1 MSYLCAIMKN
11 ELTLNHKKN
20 SFLFFIYLIGLS
32 IIGFLATDMYL
43 PAFDK
48 MRLDLGTS
56 KSNISATLSLFL
68 AGYGIAQLLWG
79 PISDKFGKPKTVL
92 MGLSIFTIA
101 SLGIYITHH
110 VHFLLFLRLIQA
122 IGVCAAAV
130 SWQALVIERYP
141 QEQTNKIFAS
151 IMPLV
156 ALSPALAPLMG
167 AFLLNYF
174 GWRSI
179 FIALA
184 LISLLL
190 IIYTLTIKEEK
201 KMRPNGTDHTVDSA
215 LDKSYL
221 SLLKSK
227 LFLGNVLIYAMCSAG
242 FFAWLTGSPFFLKEL
257 GYNESQIG
265 LSFFPQTIAFL
276 IGGYGYRALTS
287 RIEGKKLLP
296 YLLILYSLSMV
307 SLYIITISISPTL
320 TILLIPFCLMALA
333 NGACY
338 PIVVSEALKSAVH
351 NVGKAAAMQN
361 TIQLGLCFIASG
373 LVSLFSKDALLSTTV
388 VMCGTIPLV
397 YIGYKLSLTGKAS

>member
-1 MSYLCAIMKN
+1 MKN
-11 ELTLNHKKN
+11 EITLNPKKN
-20 SFLFFIYLIGLS
+20 SFLFFLYLVGLS

-48 MRLDLGTS
+48 MRVDLGTS
-56 KSNISATLSLFL
+56 KSSISATLSLFL

-101 SLGIYITHH
+101 SLGIYFTHN
-110 VHFLLFLRLIQA
+110 VSLLLLLRLIQA

-141 QEQTNKIFAS
+141 KEETNKIFAS

-184 LISLLL
+184 LIAVLL
-190 IIYTLTIKEEK
+190 IVYTLTIKDEK
-201 KMRPNGTDHTVDSA
+201 TVQTTKAEDST

-227 LFLGNVLIYAMCSAG
+227 RFLGNVLLYALCSAA

-276 IGGYGYRALTS
+276 IGGYGYRSLTS

-296 YLLILYSLSMV
+296 YLLIIYSAACLALYL
-307 SLYIITISISPTL
+307 ITITMTPTL

-333 NGACY
+333 NGASY
-338 PIVVSEALKSAVH
+338 PIVVAEALKSASH

-361 TIQLGLCFIASG
+361 TIQLGICFIASG
-373 LVSLFSKDALLSTTV
+373 VVSLFSKDALLTTTI
-388 VMCGTIPLV
+388 VMTCTIPFV
-397 YIGYKLSLTGKAS
+397 YVGYKLSLNKALN

>member
-1 MSYLCAIMKN
+1 MKN
-11 ELTLNHKKN
+11 EITLNPKKN
-20 SFLFFIYLIGLS
+20 SFLFFLYLVGLS

-48 MRLDLGTS
+48 MRVDLGSS
-56 KSNISATLSLFL
+56 KSSISATLTLFL

-101 SLGIYITHH
+101 SLGIYFTYS
-110 VHFLLFLRLIQA
+110 VQLLLVLRLVQA

-141 QEQTNKIFAS
+141 KEQTNKIFAS

-184 LISLLL
+184 LIALLL
-190 IIYTLTIKEEK
+190 ILYTLTIKEEK
-201 KMRPNGTDHTVDSA
+201 PAADHTDKAEDSNV
-215 LDKSYL
+215 DKSYL

-227 LFLGNVLIYAMCSAG
+227 PFLGNVLIYAMCSAA

-276 IGGYGYRALTS
+276 IGGYGYRAITG

-296 YLLILYSLSMV
+296 YLLVLYSVSMV
-307 SLYIITISISPTL
+307 SLYLITISMTPTL

-338 PIVVSEALKSAVH
+338 PIVVSEALKSASH

-361 TIQLGLCFIASG
+361 TIQLGICFIASG
-373 LVSLFSKDALLSTTV
+373 LVSLFSKDALLSTTI
-388 VMCGTIPLV
+388 VMGFTIPFV
-397 YIGYKLSLTGKAS
+397 YIGHKLSLK

>member
-1 MSYLCAIMKN
+1 MKN
-11 ELTLNHKKN
+11 EISTDIKKN
-20 SFLFFIYLIGLS
+20 SFLFFLYLAGLS

-48 MRLDLGTS
+48 MRIDLGTT
-56 KSNISATLSLFL
+56 KSNISATLSLYL

-79 PISDKFGKPKTVL
+79 PISDKAGKPKTVL

-101 SLGIYITHH
+101 SLGIFFTDSVII
-110 VHFLLFLRLIQA
+110 LLLLRLVQA

-130 SWQALVIERYP
+130 CWQALVIERYP
-141 QEQTNKIFAS
+141 KEETNKVFAT

-184 LISLLL
+184 IIAVLL
-190 IIYTLTIKEEK
+190 IGYTLTLKEDKTAK
-201 KMRPNGTDHTVDSA
+201 KAVAESDSSKSNGT
-215 LDKSYL
+215 YL

-227 LFLGNVLIYAMCSAG
+227 KYFGNVFIYALCSAA

-257 GYNESQIG
+257 GYNESEIG
-265 LSFFPQTIAFL
+265 FSFFPQTIAFL
-276 IGGYGYRALTS
+276 IGGYGYRSLTS
-287 RIEGKKLLP
+287 RIEGQKLLP
-296 YLLILYSLSMV
+296 FLLVIY
-307 SLYIITISISPTL
+307 SISCLWLYLVTIMMTPTL

-338 PIVVSEALKSAVH
+338 PIVVAAALKSFP
-351 NVGKAAAMQN
+351 NNLGKAAAMQN
-361 TIQLGLCFIASG
+361 TIQLGICFLASAI
-373 LVSLFSKDALLSTTV
+373 VSLFSKDALLTTTL
-388 VMCGTIPLV
+388 VMTCTIPLV
-397 YIGYKLSLTGKAS
+397 YIGYRFTLKD

>member
-1 MSYLCAIMKN
+1 MKN
-11 ELTLNHKKN
+11 EISSTNNKN
-20 SFLFFIYLIGLS
+20 SFLFFIYLAGLS

-48 MRLDLGTS
+48 MRIDLGTS
-56 KSNISATLSLFL
+56 KSSISGTLSLFL

-79 PISDKFGKPKTVL
+79 PISDQVGKRKTVL
-92 MGLSIFTIA
+92 MGLGIFTIS
-101 SLGIYITHH
+101 SLGIYFTAS
-110 VHFLLFLRLIQA
+110 VSVLLLLRLVQA

-141 QEQTNKIFAS
+141 KEETNKIFAS

-156 ALSPALAPLMG
+156 ALSPALAPLIG

-184 LISLLL
+184 FISLLL
-190 IIYTLTIKEEK
+190 ILYTLTIKEEK
-201 KMRPNGTDHTVDSA
+201 KTADSNSKTA
-215 LDKSYL
+215 IAAADQTYW

-227 LFLGNVLIYAMCSAG
+227 KYLGNVLLYALCSAA

-257 GYNESQIG
+257 GYNESEIG
-265 LSFFPQTIAFL
+265 FSFFPQTIAFL
-276 IGGYGYRALTS
+276 IGGYGYRSLS
-287 RIEGKKLLP
+287 GKIEGKKLLP
-296 YLLILYSLSMV
+296 YLLILYSASCL
-307 SLYIITISISPTL
+307 SLYLITISITPTL

-338 PIVVSEALKSAVH
+338 PIVVAEALKLFPSS
-351 NVGKAAAMQN
+351 VGKAAGLQN
-361 TIQLGLCFIASG
+361 TIQLGICFLASAV
-373 LVSLFSKDALLSTTV
+373 VSLFSKDALLTTTI
-388 VMCGTIPLV
+388 VMTSTIPLV
-397 YIGYKLSLTGKAS
+397 YIGYKLSLKGVAHR